1 MKDILAEL
9 YLLGPSGWG
18 ARSRLRM
25 PVPWETYWIST
36 AKSRNA
42 ARTCATAYLGLPP
55 SRALHIYMGV
65 VYGKV
70 LNAALFTGQ
79 QAYSWELTMCTR
91 LSVHVPRKNLA
102 ARGYAHMLQHNA
114 GVLV

>member
-1 MKDILAEL
+1 
-9 YLLGPSGWG
+9 
-18 ARSRLRM
+18 
-25 PVPWETYWIST
+25 
-36 AKSRNA
+36 
-42 ARTCATAYLGLPP
+42 
-55 SRALHIYMGV
+55 MGV